1 MKILNSII
9 NKLKKKNKVKALE
22 NFFLFLA
29 LIRYPIKEQIGHEA
43 LNSLGVETF
52 TDKYS
57 YLSFSDSFQ
66 RQLLAFSTNGDL
78 APLSSKR
85 IAVCLSGDT
94 RSFSHCI
101 PQLKRFLSGYE
112 ITFFCHGW
120 QSDFKHSHIKDLE
133 NVYTL
138 IEERPDFSVLE
149 RSSIQAFGFKGF
161 GQDLKVPFLSPNIFP
176 MWFGVKRAYDSI
188 ESHGFQPSD
197 FDLICRCRYD
207 NFFLGRLSQLHELPK
222 LNEIIIDPNYDGY
235 GGYGDQFAIGQ
246 PDVMEK
252 YFMLYDWLPSS
263 FEQYAGDKRFF
274 PEVIVKKYLVDDRNI
289 AIKQIDFGLR
299 LLRNDFIGLEGH
311 KIPLRSHSVSQS
323 RNQVVSEYI
332 KNKFPDLYKDI
343 D

>member
-1 MKILNSII
+1 MIIDKVIHKLKNKHKILLLRRFMILLSYMRLHLTDSQVREAINCLGAKDFKGYFHYLKLSIEQTI
-9 NKLKKKNKVKALE
+9 KLRAFDSNADIK
-22 NFFLFLA
+22 
-29 LIRYPIKEQIGHEA
+29 PIKKF
-43 LNSLGVETF
+43 N
-52 TDKYS
+52 
-57 YLSFSDSFQ
+57 
-66 RQLLAFSTNGDL
+66 
-78 APLSSKR
+78 

-94 RSFSHCI
+94 RSFKHCL
-101 PQLKRFLSGYE
+101 PQLQRFYSGYDV
-112 ITFFCHGW
+112 TYFCHGW
-120 QSDFKHSHIKDLE
+120 LADFEDSHIRGL
-133 NVYTL
+133 NNAYSC
-138 IEERPDFSVLE
+138 IEARPDFSDLE
-149 RSSIQAFGFKGF
+149 RASIQAFGFKGF

-176 MWFGVKRAYDSI
+176 MWYGVKRAFDSI
-188 ESHGFQPSD
+188 ESHGFQPTD

-207 NFFLGRLSQLHELPK
+207 NFFLGKLSQLHELPK

-246 PDVMEK
+246 PKVMEK
-252 YFMLYDWLPSS
+252 YFTLYDWLPSS

-289 AIKQIDFGLR
+289 DIKQIDFGLR

-343 D
+343 N